1 MGKPTIGGAIVHR
14 ILPRVFLAFTLA
26 LTTIALPP
34 WFGTSP
40 VAAAFP
46 TPGAPMTVRFEAGGH
61 TGYRF
66 DAAGAILGRRSAT
79 LSRASSAHTT
89 ERAMIPGHGVH
100 LRISDGIWA
109 GYWIRE
115 SIVAHVAG
123 VVGPSTYPAPRRLS
137 FPAGRVIGY
146 RFDAAWQL
154 TSAKVIGLT
163 RSSSAD
169 ASMSAA
175 INGIVYHRVINGGL
189 AETWV
194 PAASST
200 AVRGLACQ
208 TGARATGAAAVYT
221 RLGGATGEVG
231 LTFDLGGRTDPAMV
245 IAKRLL
251 LYGVCTTVF
260 PTGDAALTMAG
271 NAVLEFMDDYPA
283 VFEFGNHTKDHCDL
297 VNGGGDTG
305 CPTARPSASFVGSQL
320 TSAGSI
326 IGSVTGQSPIPYWRP
341 PYGAHDAAVRSA
353 AAAVG
358 YPKTVMWDVDTI
370 DWRPPP
376 PTDNGPTTVQII
388 DKVVAKTVSGSIVLM
403 HLGGW
408 NTYAALPSMVNGL
421 RGRGLVPTSVSD
433 LAGGS

>member
-1 MGKPTIGGAIVHR
+1 MHR
-14 ILPRVFLAFTLA
+14 ILTRVILA
-26 LTTIALPP
+26 LALAVTAFALPTSS
-34 WFGTSP
+34 GASP

-46 TPGAPMTVRFEAGGH
+46 TPSAPMTVRFEAGGH

-66 DAAGAILGRRSAT
+66 DAAGGILGRRSTT
-79 LSRASSAHTT
+79 LARASSAHTT
-89 ERAMIPGHGVH
+89 ERNVIPGRGVH

-109 GYWIRE
+109 GYWIPE
-115 SIVAHVAG
+115 SIAAHVAG
-123 VVGPSTYPAPRRLS
+123 VVGPSAYAAPRRLS

-146 RFDAAWQL
+146 RFDSAWQL
-154 TSAKVIGLT
+154 TSAKVIALT

-169 ASMSAA
+169 ASMWAA
-175 INGIVYHRVINGGL
+175 INGIVYHRITNGGL
-189 AETWV
+189 AATWV
-194 PAASST
+194 PWASST

-208 TGARATGAAAVYT
+208 TGPRATGAAAVYT
-221 RLGGATGEVG
+221 RLTGATGEVA
-231 LTFDLGGRTDPAMV
+231 LTFDLGGRTDPALA

-260 PTGDAALTMAG
+260 PTGDAAQTTAG

-305 CPTARPSASFVGSQL
+305 CPTARPSASFVRSQL
-320 TSAGSI
+320 ASAGTI

-341 PYGAHDAAVRSA
+341 PYGSHDAGVRSA

-358 YPKTVMWDVDTI
+358 FTKTVMWDVDTI

-376 PTDNGPTTVQII
+376 PTDTGSTTVQII
-388 DKVVAKTVSGSIVLM
+388 DKVVGRTVSGSIVLM

-408 NTYAALPSMVNGL
+408 NTHAALPSMVNGL
-421 RGRGLVPTSVSD
+421 RSRGLAPTSISD
-433 LAGGS
+433 LANGR